1 MVYHRGWDEQ
11 AFNRQWGDDDRRTI
25 QQLIEMGFKITVTG
39 GINKSLL
46 PFFASLAVSVV
57 ICGRGIRETPDPR
70 QSAHEFKAEMQRL
83 WGTQSATL
91 APFPGGRVASATAA
105 ENAAKAI
112 RWGVSEMG
120 LLLTADGRECPGC
133 DSPQRVCWG
142 TRTEVVVPQG
152 ARADDLVSRMGQS
165 FGRSG
170 AFGKVNDSVIFLDPA
185 QLQTGSANEVIEL
198 LRAAGNAARSA
209 GAGVDVGAGL
219 DVADKIL
226 RN

>member
-1 MVYHRGWDEQ
+1 M
-11 AFNRQWGDDDRRTI
+11 I
-25 QQLIEMGFKITVTG
+25 
-39 GINKSLL
+39 
-46 PFFASLAVSVV
+46 
-57 ICGRGIRETPDPR
+57 
-70 QSAHEFKAEMQRL
+70 RL
-83 WGTQSATL
+83 WGAGAGV
-91 APFPGGRVASATAA
+91 APAYPGGKVAAASAA

-170 AFGKVNDSVIFLDPA
+170 AFGKVNDGVIFLDPA
-185 QLQTGSANEVIEL
+185 QLQSGSVNEVIEL
-198 LRAAGNAARSA
+198 LRAAGNAARGA
-209 GAGVDVGAGL
+209 GAPIDVNAGL
-219 DVADKIL
+219 NVADKIL